1 MEEVGRLG
9 ISRMLTEVILCAEV
23 SAEIEHEVCK
33 SPHQKEEL
41 SFVEALRATPEG

>member
-9 ISRMLTEVILCAEV
+9 SSRMLTEVILCAEV

-33 SPHQKEEL
+33 SPHQKRGIV
-41 SFVEALRATPEG
+41 FCRGP